1 MVDIANIQAG
11 ARGSRGKRNEAA
23 DPTILLLAAAGL
35 LAILFAIAVMHP
47 SGAKDG
53 AEHFPTMF
61 GF

>member
-1 MVDIANIQAG
+1 MVDIANVEAG
-11 ARGSRGKRNEAA
+11 TRGTRGEGNEAA
-23 DPTILLLAAAGL
+23 DSTILLLAAAGL